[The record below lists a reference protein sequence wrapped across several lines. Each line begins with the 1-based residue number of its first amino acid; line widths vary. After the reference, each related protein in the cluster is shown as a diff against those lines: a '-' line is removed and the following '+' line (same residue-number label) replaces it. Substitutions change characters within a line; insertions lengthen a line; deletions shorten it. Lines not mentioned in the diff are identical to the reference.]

1 MATTDLVSPGI
12 PPAPADR
19 FLTLAE
25 VLAHVGIGRTA
36 WTDRVRE
43 GSAPKPIRVG
53 ARSLWVAS
61 EINQWMA
68 AQIAA
73 SRQQVA
79 A

>member
-1 MATTDLVSPGI
+1 MATSDLVSLGGQL
-12 PPAPADR
+12 APAER

-43 GSAPKPIRVG
+43 GVAPKPIRIG

-68 AQIAA
+68 DQIAA
-73 SRQQVA
+73 SRQQEA